1 MCVVTPVLSAR
12 HCHGVCCELVS
23 FRVSEVLTTNLHCY
37 SNFCVFHGLHF
48 HSSGKSLKSGPE
60 DPPLKYYQNLT
71 ATRNE
76 HIVHVGNHVVSDA
89 VT

>member
-12 HCHGVCCELVS
+12 RCHSVCCERVS
-23 FRVSEVLTTNLHCY
+23 FRVSEVLTTNLHYC

-48 HSSGKSLKSGPE
+48 HSGGKSLKSGPR
-60 DPPLKYYQNLT
+60 DPPLKYYQT
-71 ATRNE
+71 FPATRNE
-76 HIVHVGNHVVSDA
+76 HIVHVGNRVVSDA